1 MSDFGYNIGF
11 SSTTLRQT
19 PVAASIVLALLLS
32 ACGGGGGGG
41 DGGAADA
48 STDSPPPVDPPGSGS
63 ELGQPPVANAD
74 GFLFQVGSSVAS
86 DEALDTVAGGRKL
99 AQNWNPV
106 GGQMLTPG
114 MKVSFFGRAESCA
127 ADLSDGPVA
136 AASVAPDPAT
146 LSKMALSVPQSAYV
160 RDWQPS
166 GRNEQCAATAR
177 DSVGPS
183 HVVLSAAARGGVGL
197 YTTAAPSINGVQPF
211 FGTYDASGQ
220 NGKGANAYNT
230 SSFVTFRMD
239 WRESPRRPWAHS
251 GSVARIFTRQSIG
264 STTVSAPAGADQ
276 PVQAKQFLSV
286 AFINNACAALG
297 INSSRP
303 CAVKYLFPLTIAQ
316 AGVSDWS
323 KVGWFNRARV
333 WFDPVQGN
341 MPIVEGAPPE
351 SGKTLSDPDSGL
363 PIFSSAG
370 SSAQHG
376 AFYDQAFDM
385 RVSFAQ
391 LTNVLRIVTAR
402 QRGVGPSAVTDE
414 QLKATWGTHWI
425 DPTQWSLVTVAVGQ
439 EVHNPYPDGE
449 ASIGGAFS
457 SVYVGPQD

>member
-1 MSDFGYNIGF
+1 M
-11 SSTTLRQT
+11 
-19 PVAASIVLALLLS
+19 AVLVS
-32 ACGGGGGGG
+32 ACGGGGGAG
-41 DGGAADA
+41 ADA
-48 STDSPPPVDPPGSGS
+48 AAETPPTTGPQDSGPPQS
-63 ELGQPPVANAD
+63 EQPPVGNANA
-74 GFLFQVGSSVAS
+74 FMLQVGPNVAS
-86 DEALDTVAGGRKL
+86 DQALDTMAGGRKL
-99 AQNWNPV
+99 SQSWNP
-106 GGQMLTPG
+106 GREQMLTPG
-114 MKVSFFGRAESCA
+114 MKVSFFGRADSCA
-127 ADLSDGPVA
+127 ANLSDGPVA
-136 AASVAPDPAT
+136 AAVVAPDAAT
-146 LSKMALSVPQSAYV
+146 LSKMALAISQSAYV

-166 GRNEQCAATAR
+166 GRNEQCSASAR
-177 DSVGPS
+177 DAVGPS
-183 HVVLSAAARGGVGL
+183 RVVLNADARGAVGL
-197 YTTAAPSINGVQPF
+197 YTTAAASVDGAQPF
-211 FGTYDASGQ
+211 FGPYDANGQ

-239 WRESPRRPWAHS
+239 WRDSPRRPWAHS
-251 GSVARIFTRQSIG
+251 SKVARIYTRQSIG
-264 STTVSAPAGADQ
+264 STTVGAPAGADQ

-363 PIFSSAG
+363 PVFNSAG
-370 SSAQHG
+370 AQAQH
-376 AFYDQAFDM
+376 APFYDQAFDM
-385 RVSFAQ
+385 RISFAQ
-391 LTNVLRIVTAR
+391 LANVLRIVTAR
-402 QRGVGPSAVTDE
+402 QAGVSPAAVSDD
-414 QLKATWGTHWI
+414 QLKATWGTQWA
-425 DPTQWSLVTVAVGQ
+425 DPAQWSLVTVAVGQ